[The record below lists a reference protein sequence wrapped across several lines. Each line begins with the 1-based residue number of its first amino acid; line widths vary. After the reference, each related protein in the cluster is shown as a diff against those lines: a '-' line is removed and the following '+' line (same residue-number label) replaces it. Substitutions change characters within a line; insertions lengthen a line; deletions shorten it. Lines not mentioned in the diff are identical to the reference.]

1 EGHGMSAVVKRVV
14 CDSVPDSPQAT
25 WSNALV
31 IGQEVILSGQTAHPA
46 SQQAAQ
52 AGEPLGAYAQTMEVL
67 RKIDALLTA
76 AGGNRHN
83 ITKLVVYVTNI
94 EDKGEV
100 GRARRDF
107 FGQAPWPASTL
118 VGVQALVFPE
128 LCVEI
133 DAFARLDVDLRQAQ

>member
-1 EGHGMSAVVKRVV
+1 MSTPVKRVI
-14 CDSVPDSPQAT
+14 CSSVPDLPQAT
-25 WSNALV
+25 WSNAV
-31 IGQEVILSGQTAHPA
+31 VVGQEVILSGQTAHPA

-52 AGEPLGAYAQTMEVL
+52 AGEPLGVYAQTMEIL
-67 RKIDALLTA
+67 RKIQALLEA
-76 AGGNRHN
+76 AGGNLHN
-83 ITKLVVYVTNI
+83 ITKLVVYVTDI

-128 LCVEI
+128 LSVEI
-133 DAFARLDVDLRQAQ
+133 DAYARLDVDLRQAE